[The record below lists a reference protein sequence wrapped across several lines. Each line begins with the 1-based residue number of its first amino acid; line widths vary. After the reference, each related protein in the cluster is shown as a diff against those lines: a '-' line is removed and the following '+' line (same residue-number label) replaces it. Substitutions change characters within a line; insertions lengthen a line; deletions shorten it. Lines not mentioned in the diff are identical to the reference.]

1 MDEACVILYNNTFMN
16 IKERFM
22 AVATTESAAKRW
34 IHDEVNDVFTH
45 PDSPPKYPPGIS
57 VEHYLEAE
65 IFVIKKVG
73 VFG

>member
-1 MDEACVILYNNTFMN
+1 MDEACVILYNNTFMG

-22 AVATTESAAKRW
+22 AVATNEEAARRW

-45 PDSPPKYPPGIS
+45 PKDPPKYAPGIS
-57 VEHYLEAE
+57 VENYLEAQ